1 MALVA
6 DDVREEMTPQQML
19 QYEAMQTRDPLRA
32 SVFERRVA
40 AQVRASSE
48 VAPRLDWST
57 GRGAIVGNVTDSLFS
72 VETRLD
78 IWPASIRQVTTTG
91 SNSVQMVRSFR
102 FSAPTGFCAAHP
114 ASRPP
119 FQAHRGSMYR

>member
-48 VAPRLDWST
+48 VAPRLVLVDWT
-57 GRGAIVGNVTDSLFS
+57 GRLVAGGQSWAMSP
-72 VETRLD
+72 TRCFL
-78 IWPASIRQVTTTG
+78 
-91 SNSVQMVRSFR
+91 
-102 FSAPTGFCAAHP
+102 C
-114 ASRPP
+114 
-119 FQAHRGSMYR
+119 